1 MDDLFICRQIMRMY
15 TCCGADQ
22 NRRLTFE
29 LCPEV
34 LQEYFAIDPILR
46 TLFSEVNIEMHPTL
60 VYSCY
65 NGINKYEL
73 QNLFI
78 FREKKYLIPEEV
90 FVCLFDFLER
100 NGIAAKPHNS
110 YEICFGY
117 TGRTFS
123 RTTSDKFVTDGLQS
137 DNPPEIVIDFALY
150 EKAHHNTLHHRL
162 IHEMLHVLGIT
173 EEDMPSVI
181 CSACVYSHDK
191 AREFVDELLRNCTD
205 MYELF
210 KQRVRTIQEANPEL
224 TQKMG
229 ELSNLLYQNK
239 AFCQPADII
248 EYTSTWHPVSFWPPI
263 NEDYHIL
270 FM

>member
-1 MDDLFICRQIMRMY
+1 M
-15 TCCGADQ
+15 
-22 NRRLTFE
+22 
-29 LCPEV
+29 
-34 LQEYFAIDPILR
+34 
-46 TLFSEVNIEMHPTL
+46 
-60 VYSCY
+60 
-65 NGINKYEL
+65 
-73 QNLFI
+73 
-78 FREKKYLIPEEV
+78 
-90 FVCLFDFLER
+90 
-100 NGIAAKPHNS
+100 
-110 YEICFGY
+110 
-117 TGRTFS
+117 
-123 RTTSDKFVTDGLQS
+123 
-137 DNPPEIVIDFALY
+137 LY

-239 AFCQPADII
+239 AFCQP
-248 EYTSTWHPVSFWPPI
+248 I